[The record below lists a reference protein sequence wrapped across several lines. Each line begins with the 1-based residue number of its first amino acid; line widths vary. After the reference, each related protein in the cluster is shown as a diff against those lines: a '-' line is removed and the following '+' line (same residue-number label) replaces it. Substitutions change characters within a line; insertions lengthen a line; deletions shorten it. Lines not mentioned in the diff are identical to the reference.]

1 MIAASSLCA
10 TPIVISTAIVYLT
23 CFDDMFKSTDLTRRC
38 VGCVRSRLH
47 SQLFRIV
54 AETQV
59 TRSGPF
65 WLMMMVEFHFCA
77 ELLLNF

>member
-59 TRSGPF
+59 TRSAWMPVLVVNYIVGI
-65 WLMMMVEFHFCA
+65 LYRC
-77 ELLLNF
+77 

>member
-1 MIAASSLCA
+1 MIAAASLCA
-10 TPIVISTAIVYLT
+10 THIVISTAIVYLT

-65 WLMMMVEFHFCA
+65 WLMMMVEFFIFV
-77 ELLLNF
+77 LNF